1 MHSTSFASPSFF
13 FKALIT
19 RNLWTDGAGVAMTST
34 AAADNAPPVS
44 AASLVKPH
52 RSKGKKRTF
61 GSDFD
66 FDTATL
72 SGRGMRSKV
81 PILKFVPDQPTFA
94 SPEPQNKP
102 PSKKSPRTE
111 QIENKQMAKAQLK
124 VAEQVRSH
132 CWIK

>member
-1 MHSTSFASPSFF
+1 
-13 FKALIT
+13 
-19 RNLWTDGAGVAMTST
+19 MTST
-34 AAADNAPPVS
+34 AVADNAPPVS
-44 AASLVKPH
+44 VASVVKPH
-52 RSKGKKRTF
+52 RVKGKKRTF

-94 SPEPQNKP
+94 SPEPQNKST
-102 PSKKSPRTE
+102 SKRSPNNE

-124 VAEQVRSH
+124 MAEQVRIH
-132 CWIK
+132 C